1 MNALETKI
9 PPAVL
14 AAALALLMWLTP
26 FITPAM
32 WFSFPWQSAVMWLFT
47 LPGMAITLVGAT
59 AFHRAHTTVD
69 PTRPE
74 MASTLVV
81 TGIYRFSKNPMYL
94 GFLLV
99 LAGWGMHISNLLA
112 FVALPVFVVYM
123 TRFQIIPEERALHAA
138 FGSAYA
144 DYQRSVRR
152 WL

>member
-1 MNALETKI
+1 MKSMETKI

-14 AAALALLMWLTP
+14 TAAIALLMWLTP
-26 FITPAM
+26 FIAPAL
-32 WFSFPWQSAVMWLFT
+32 WFSLPWQSAVMWLIT
-47 LPGMAITLVGAT
+47 LPGMAITLFGAG
-59 AFHRAHTTVD
+59 AFHHANTTVD

-74 MASTLVV
+74 MASSLVI
-81 TGIYRFSKNPMYL
+81 TGIYRYSRNPMYL

-112 FVALPVFVVYM
+112 FVALPVYVMYM
-123 TRFQIIPEERALHAA
+123 TRFQILPEERALLARFGAA
-138 FGSAYA
+138 YS